1 MRSPGSARHLGDADL
16 MRYIDAE
23 GEADERQ
30 IWDRHLD
37 GCATCRDAAGALR
50 ADSETVAR
58 WLVAADFEGAATAVA
73 PAIEPARLEPLPAT
87 DDDGAPGRTARVRV
101 WRDAVGASPWLKA
114 AVIVL
119 LLAAPVAA
127 APAVR
132 DWLAERVGL
141 SRTDAPALTSAVEAH
156 DAAAPAVIRFV
167 PAPGSFAV
175 VLDAGPAGGTL
186 HVERSTGP
194 EALLEVT
201 GGGPGPTPVV
211 AARSLRITNIAG
223 GAVTYRLALPSQV
236 ESVLLDIDGRRVRL
250 DASTLDRA
258 TTIPLGPPRDG
269 S

>member
-23 GEADERQ
+23 GEADERHR
-30 IWDRHLD
+30 WDRHLD
-37 GCATCRDAAGALR
+37 GCATCRDAAAALR

-87 DDDGAPGRTARVRV
+87 DDDGARVRTAPVRV
-101 WRDAVGASPWLKA
+101 WRDAVGGSPWLKA

-141 SRTDAPALTSAVEAH
+141 NRTDAPALTSAVDAH
-156 DAAAPAVIRFV
+156 DATAPAVIRFV

-175 VLDAGPAGGTL
+175 VLDAGPAGGML

-201 GGGPGPTPVV
+201 GGWPGPTPVV
-211 AARSLRITNIAG
+211 AASSLRITNIAA